1 MPRAKWEQLPD
12 DPEKQL
18 AHIEKI
24 LRQSS
29 SKKVES
35 VLEGYLP
42 RRDLHFRST
51 TWWEEVNLPSI
62 LFTVAVAIQTRG
74 ELAEAPCYS
83 CESDKC
89 GPFPKCIRL
98 PSEQSGRCA
107 NCIYLRAFCSHGDQ
121 GIL

>member
-42 RRDLHFRST
+42 RHDLRFRST
-51 TWWEEVNLPSI
+51 TWWEEIDLPSI
-62 LFTVAVAIQTRG
+62 LFKLAVAIQTRG
-74 ELAEAPCYS
+74 ELAEAPCRS
-83 CESDKC
+83 CESDKRA
-89 GPFPKCIRL
+89 PFPTCIRL
-98 PSEQSGRCA
+98 PSEQLGRCA
-107 NCIYLRAFCSHGDQ
+107 NCIYLRAFCSHGEQ